1 MRRTFFLLML
11 AAFILAGSAPALQTV
26 YGQGAQ
32 AFDVAGTD
40 AKQVTAFLKTLQSA
54 VAIDNRH
61 KVASL
66 VDYPLHAWAGGKA

>member
-1 MRRTFFLLML
+1 ML

-40 AKQVTAFLKTLQSA
+40 E
-54 VAIDNRH
+54 NR
-61 KVASL
+61 SL
-66 VDYPLHAWAGGKA
+66 RS